1 MPLGQLEREHLLF
14 SVDHPH
20 VDTPALVVS
29 RAFEMLST
37 GNDSSPQYPLLL

>member
-20 VDTPALVVS
+20 ADTPALVVP
-29 RAFEMLST
+29 RTVELLPT
-37 GNDSSPQYPLLL
+37 DNDSSPQYMLL